1 MAAECLFPWPQVS
14 GTSSPPKGT
23 QYVQREHIC
32 QTSSALAL
40 WERRRICHECMGVG
54 IQVALTYKEEVPYP
68 FRRTVPPSWA
78 LSISEDPK
86 VSPIEQGGVPQGA
99 ILFKMH
105 TYVFF

>member
-1 MAAECLFPWPQVS
+1 
-14 GTSSPPKGT
+14 
-23 QYVQREHIC
+23 
-32 QTSSALAL
+32 
-40 WERRRICHECMGVG
+40 MGVG

-86 VSPIEQGGVPQGA
+86 VSPIEQRGVPQGA

>member
-78 LSISEDPK
+78 LSISEDPRFL
-86 VSPIEQGGVPQGA
+86 P
-99 ILFKMH
+99 
-105 TYVFF
+105 